1 VLYPDSAT
9 TIGDLMRNVD
19 TAAYNAKKQG
29 RDIYQFY
36 SEQLSAEVQRRLEIE
51 TGLRRALENGELSL
65 NYQAKVDMGSRTITG
80 AEALLR
86 WTSPEL
92 GQVTPDEFIP
102 VAEETGLIVSIGE
115 WILDTACKEAAG
127 WNKLVADP
135 VHVGVNLSSIQ
146 FLQGD
151 LIKSV
156 ESALAHSGLPASLLD
171 LELTESI
178 LVANPEET
186 IETLDRLKTAGA
198 SVSIDDFGTGY
209 SSLSY
214 LKRLPVDE
222 LKIDK
227 AFVLNMTED
236 KDDEVIVRSTI
247 DLAHNLGLMVVAEGV
262 ESAEHVE
269 RLKALGCD
277 LGQGYYFAKPIPIT
291 EFTTWLANS
300 PWGPE

>member
-1 VLYPDSAT
+1 
-9 TIGDLMRNVD
+9 
-19 TAAYNAKKQG
+19 
-29 RDIYQFY
+29 
-36 SEQLSAEVQRRLEIE
+36 
-51 TGLRRALENGELSL
+51 
-65 NYQAKVDMGSRTITG
+65 
-80 AEALLR
+80 
-86 WTSPEL
+86 
-92 GQVTPDEFIP
+92 
-102 VAEETGLIVSIGE
+102 VSIGE

-214 LKRLPVDE
+214 LTRFPLDN
-222 LKIDK
+222 LKIDR
-227 AFVLNMTED
+227 AFVTNLPNE
-236 KDDEVIVRSTI
+236 KDAVAIVRAIISMAQNL
-247 DLAHNLGLMVVAEGV
+247 DLKIIAEGV
-262 ESAEHVE
+262 ETENQITFLH
-269 RLKALGCD
+269 ALGCQT
-277 LGQGYYFAKPIPIT
+277 GQGYLFSKPVSAQDFVKLLT
-291 EFTTWLANS
+291 RNRKVFLAAE
-300 PWGPE
+300 GA